1 MKSHSDN
8 KKTVE
13 SVENTYGYKG
23 MISIFNEL
31 DIDMR
36 NWVSQQTTKERGGIE
51 FTLPNSQGEIYL
63 NWGDLY
69 VIDVK
74 FIHSKKRYTETLNLY
89 ETKEIIKSLEQQ
101 RQRHID
107 DIKDMLKDMF
117 SGKDNK

>member
-1 MKSHSDN
+1 MKSHFDN

-23 MISIFNEL
+23 LISLFNEL

-36 NWVSQQTTKERGGIE
+36 DWVSQQTTKERGGIE

>member
-8 KKTVE
+8 KITVE
-13 SVENTYGYKG
+13 SVENTYGYTG
-23 MISIFNEL
+23 LISIFNEL
-31 DIDMR
+31 DIDIT

-74 FIHSKKRYTETLNLY
+74 FIHSKK
-89 ETKEIIKSLEQQ
+89 KI
-101 RQRHID
+101 H
-107 DIKDMLKDMF
+107 
-117 SGKDNK
+117 

>member
-1 MKSHSDN
+1 LKSHSDN
-8 KKTVE
+8 KITVE
-13 SVENTYGYKG
+13 SVENTYGYTG
-23 MISIFNEL
+23 LISIFNEL
-31 DIDMR
+31 DIDIT

>member
-23 MISIFNEL
+23 LISLFNEL

-36 NWVSQQTTKERGGIE
+36 DWVSQQTTKERGGIE
-51 FTLPNSQGEIYL
+51 FALPNSQGEIYL

>member
-1 MKSHSDN
+1 MKSHFDN

-23 MISIFNEL
+23 LISIFNEL

>member
-69 VIDVK
+69 VVDVK

>member
-8 KKTVE
+8 KITVE
-13 SVENTYGYKG
+13 SVENTYGYTG
-23 MISIFNEL
+23 LISIFNEL
-31 DIDMR
+31 DIDIT

>member
-23 MISIFNEL
+23 LISLFNEL

-36 NWVSQQTTKERGGIE
+36 DWVSQQTTKERGGIE

>member
-23 MISIFNEL
+23 LISLFNEL

-36 NWVSQQTTKERGGIE
+36 DWVSQQTTKERGGIE
-51 FTLPNSQGEIYL
+51 FTLPNAQGEIYL

>member
-13 SVENTYGYKG
+13 SVENTYGYTG
-23 MISIFNEL
+23 LISIFNEL
-31 DIDMR
+31 EIDIT